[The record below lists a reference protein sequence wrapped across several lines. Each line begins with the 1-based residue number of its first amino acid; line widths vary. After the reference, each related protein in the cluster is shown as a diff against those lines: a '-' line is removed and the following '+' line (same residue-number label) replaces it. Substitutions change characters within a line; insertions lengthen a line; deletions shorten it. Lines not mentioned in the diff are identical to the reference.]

1 MKSSWKRWVIVLA
14 GLLAT
19 YALAGFWLVPIVIRH
34 QAASYGKNELA
45 RQLSIGEVRFNPF
58 TLRLAANNIALA
70 EADGAPLL
78 SVDAVAVH
86 LRWSSLVRR
95 AWSFGEVTVT
105 APRANLLIAPDGRF
119 NLAALLDTL
128 AQRPHEAGAG
138 LPRLIVERFA
148 LERGRVDMND
158 RRAGYSNQFSPIDF
172 TLADFSTLP
181 DQNDSYSFTARS
193 ARGGTLRWKGKGSA
207 NPIRASGEIAIDNA
221 SLPQLGAYLKSYT
234 RATVAAGRLS
244 ATLPYVVSYEAG
256 KLQASLVGARVALQ
270 DLGLAREG
278 STDSFAT
285 LTRLELS
292 DANVDLVRRTATVG
306 EVRANGGKLSVKRDA
321 KGQLDLA
328 NLMAAAQRP
337 EAAAPVPASAAPA
350 PASSAPAPAV
360 TVNDWKLAVRQV
372 VFDGVA
378 INAVDETVNPPVVL
392 AADQL
397 RLQLQLAAAQ
407 AGANLQLTLSD
418 AALTVSGITLGS
430 GTQTLFKLAQLGFAD
445 GTLDLAARR
454 VGVGRLFA
462 NTGELRFT
470 RDRAGKLDVLA
481 LLPRFDASPAAS
493 PVPPGIPWTAKIGA
507 VEVDKFGAEL
517 ADQASGVK
525 LHITDFRARL
535 EGAGSDLKQPVKFS
549 AGFGLREGGQLS
561 ALGSVVPAGGAV
573 QADVKL
579 AKLALAPL
587 QPLLAQYLKLKIA
600 GGTVSSQGRVS
611 TGDGTGRNPK
621 LRYAG
626 GLDVTGLVLDEED
639 GELFASWK
647 NVGIPKFTGAMS
659 PDLVNI
665 PELRIDG
672 ADARLIIE
680 NDRSFNAARLLVKP
694 STAEAKA
701 PASGTPPA
709 AELFPVRI
717 GLVRLQDA
725 KLDFSDLSLRPQF
738 GAKIHALN
746 GVVSGLSSSRDS
758 RSRIELDGGVDE
770 FGSARVRGELN
781 PFAPT
786 NNTDLNVVFKNIDMV
801 TASPYTMKFAGYK
814 IAEGKISL
822 DLQYKVRNRQ
832 LEGTNQ
838 IVIDKLLLGERVD
851 SPDALKLPLEMAIA
865 LLKDSDGR
873 IDLGLPV
880 SGNLDDP
887 QFSYGALISKAIGAV
902 LTKIVTAPFRAL
914 ASLFGGGTTAGE
926 KLEVID
932 FDPGSD
938 RLAPPESEKLRQ
950 VGQILAKR
958 PQLKLSVPGPY
969 SEAAD
974 GAALRTHALRV
985 AVAQRAGVKLA
996 PGEEPGPVNAADD
1009 AVRAALRSM
1018 YAERFGAA
1026 ELDKQ
1031 QKPVVE
1037 GETRAA
1043 AAAALYR
1050 GLQQRLE
1057 QSQPLAAD
1065 ELAHLGAQRSAA
1077 IVAALTA
1084 AGVDAQRVS
1093 APAPGQVA
1101 SDAGKPVPAKLELQA
1116 K

>member
-1 MKSSWKRWVIVLA
+1 MKSRWKRWAIVVA

-19 YALAGFWLVPIVIRH
+19 YALAGFWLVPVVVRQ

-45 RQLSIGEVRFNPF
+45 RQLSVGEVHFNPF
-58 TLRLAANNIALA
+58 TLRLVANNIALA

-78 SVDAVAVH
+78 SVEALALQ
-86 LRWSSLVRR
+86 LRWRSLVRR
-95 AWSFGEVTVT
+95 AWTFGEVTVT
-105 APRANLLIAPDGRF
+105 APRASLLVAPDGRF

-128 AQRPHEAGAG
+128 AQRPHDAATGV
-138 LPRLIVERFA
+138 PRLTVERFA
-148 LERGRVDMND
+148 LERGRVDLND

-172 TLADFSTLP
+172 TLAEFSTLP
-181 DQNDSYSFTARS
+181 DRNDSYTFTARS
-193 ARGGTLRWKGKGSA
+193 ARGGTLRWKGRGSA
-207 NPIRASGEIAIDNA
+207 NPIRASGEIALENV
-221 SLPQLGAYLKSYT
+221 SLPQLGAYLRSYT
-234 RATVAAGRLS
+234 RATVAAGQLS
-244 ATLPYVVSYEAG
+244 ATLPYAVSYEAG

-270 DLGLAREG
+270 DLGLSREG

-292 DANVDLVRRTATVG
+292 GIDVDLMRRAATVG
-306 EVRANGGKLSVKRDA
+306 EVRANGGKLNVKRDA

-328 NLMAAAQRP
+328 NLMAAAAPRP
-337 EAAAPVPASAAPA
+337 EAAAPATAH
-350 PASSAPAPAV
+350 SSATPAV
-360 TVNDWKLAVRQV
+360 TVNDWKLGVRQL

-378 INAVDETVNPPVVL
+378 INAVDETVDPPMVL

-407 AGANLQLTLSD
+407 AGADLQLTLSD
-418 AALTVSGITLGS
+418 AALTVSGITLAS
-430 GTQTLFKLAQLGFAD
+430 GTQTLFKLAQLGWTD

-454 VGVGRLFA
+454 IGVGRLFA
-462 NTGELRFT
+462 DSGQLQLA
-470 RDRAGKLDVLA
+470 RDRAGKLNVLA

-493 PVPPGIPWTAKIGA
+493 PAPSASPWTAKIGV
-507 VEVDKFGAEL
+507 VELDKFGAEVI
-517 ADQASGVK
+517 DQASGVK
-525 LHITDFRARL
+525 VHVTDLHARA
-535 EGAGSDLKQPVKFS
+535 EGAGSDLKRAVKFN
-549 AGFGLREGGQLS
+549 AGFGLREGGQVS
-561 ALGSVVPAGGAV
+561 AQGSVVPAGGAM
-573 QADVKL
+573 QADVKVTR
-579 AKLALAPL
+579 LALVPL
-587 QPLLAQYLKLKIA
+587 QPLLAQVLKLRLG
-600 GGTVSSQGRVS
+600 GGTVSAKGRVS
-611 TGDGTGRNPK
+611 TGDGTGRSPR
-621 LRYAG
+621 LRYSG
-626 GLDVTGLVLDEED
+626 DLDVAGLVLNEED
-639 GELFASWK
+639 GQLFASWR
-647 NVGIPKFTGAMS
+647 NVGSPKFTAAVG

-665 PELRIDG
+665 PELRIEG

-694 STAEAKA
+694 AAARARA
-701 PASGTPPA
+701 PASGAQPA

-717 GLVRLQDA
+717 GLLRLQDA
-725 KLDFSDLSLRPQF
+725 KLDFTDLSLRPQF

-746 GVVSGLSSSRDS
+746 GIVSGLSSSRDS
-758 RSRIELDGGVDE
+758 RSRVELDGAVDE

-786 NNTDLNVVFKNIDMV
+786 NNTDLNVVFRNIDMV
-801 TASPYTMKFAGYK
+801 TASPYTMKFAGYR

-832 LEGTNQ
+832 LEGTNR

-887 QFSYGALISKAIGAV
+887 QFSYGALISKAIGSV
-902 LTKIVTAPFRAL
+902 LTRIVTAPFRAL
-914 ASLFGGGTTAGE
+914 ASLFGGGSAAGE

-958 PQLKLSVPGPY
+958 PQLRLSVPGPY

-985 AVAQRAGVKLA
+985 AVAERAGVKLA
-996 PGEEPGPVNAADD
+996 PGEEPGPVNPADE

-1018 YAERFGAA
+1018 YAERFGAG
-1026 ELDKQ
+1026 ELEKQ
-1031 QKPVVE
+1031 QKPAE
-1037 GETRAA
+1037 GESKTAS
-1043 AAAALYR
+1043 AAALYGR
-1050 GLQQRLE
+1050 LQERLE
-1057 QSQPLAAD
+1057 QSQPVAPDALAR
-1065 ELAHLGAQRSAA
+1065 LGAQRSAA
-1077 IVAALTA
+1077 IVTALAA

-1101 SDAGKPVPAKLELQA
+1101 SDAGKAVPARLELQA
-1116 K
+1116 AK

>member
-1 MKSSWKRWVIVLA
+1 MKSRWKRWAIVVA

-19 YALAGFWLVPIVIRH
+19 YALAGFWLVPVVVRQ

-45 RQLSIGEVRFNPF
+45 RQLSVGEVHFNPF
-58 TLRLAANNIALA
+58 TLRLVANNIALA

-78 SVDAVAVH
+78 SVEALALQ
-86 LRWSSLVRR
+86 LRWRSLVRR
-95 AWSFGEVTVT
+95 AWTFGEVTVT
-105 APRANLLIAPDGRF
+105 APRASLLVAPDGRF

-128 AQRPHEAGAG
+128 AQRPHDAATGV
-138 LPRLIVERFA
+138 PRLTVERFA
-148 LERGRVDMND
+148 LERGRVDLND

-172 TLADFSTLP
+172 TLAEFSTLP
-181 DQNDSYSFTARS
+181 DRNDSYTFTARS
-193 ARGGTLRWKGKGSA
+193 ARGGTLRWKGRGSA
-207 NPIRASGEIAIDNA
+207 NPIRASGEIALENV

-234 RATVAAGRLS
+234 RATVAAGQLS
-244 ATLPYVVSYEAG
+244 ATLPYAVSYESG
-256 KLQASLVGARVALQ
+256 KL
-270 DLGLAREG
+270 
-278 STDSFAT
+278 
-285 LTRLELS
+285 
-292 DANVDLVRRTATVG
+292 RRAATVG
-306 EVRANGGKLSVKRDA
+306 EVRANGGKLNVKRDA
-321 KGQLDLA
+321 KGELDLA
-328 NLMAAAQRP
+328 NLMAAAAPRP
-337 EAAAPVPASAAPA
+337 QASAPA
-350 PASSAPAPAV
+350 PARSPSTPAV
-360 TVNDWKLAVRQV
+360 TVNDWKLGVRQL

-378 INAVDETVNPPVVL
+378 INAVDETVDPPMVL

-407 AGANLQLTLSD
+407 AGADLQLTLSN
-418 AALTVSGITLGS
+418 AALTVSGITLAS
-430 GTQTLFKLAQLGFAD
+430 GTQTLFKLAQLGWTD

-454 VGVGRLFA
+454 IGVGRLFA
-462 NTGELRFT
+462 DSGQLQLA
-470 RDRAGKLDVLA
+470 RDRAGKLNVLA

-493 PVPPGIPWTAKIGA
+493 PAPSASPWTAKIGV
-507 VEVDKFGAEL
+507 VELDKFGAEVI
-517 ADQASGVK
+517 DQASGVK
-525 LHITDFRARL
+525 VHVTDLHARA
-535 EGAGSDLKQPVKFS
+535 EGAGSDLKRAVKFN
-549 AGFGLREGGQLS
+549 AGFGLREGGQVS
-561 ALGSVVPAGGAV
+561 AQGSVVPAGGAM
-573 QADVKL
+573 QADVKVTR
-579 AKLALAPL
+579 LALVPL
-587 QPLLAQYLKLKIA
+587 QPLLAQVLKLRLG
-600 GGTVSSQGRVS
+600 GGTVSAKGRVS
-611 TGDGTGRNPK
+611 TGDGTGRSPR
-621 LRYAG
+621 LRYSG
-626 GLDVTGLVLDEED
+626 DLDVAGLVLNEED
-639 GELFASWK
+639 GQLFASWR
-647 NVGIPKFTGAMS
+647 NVGSPKFTAAVG

-665 PELRIDG
+665 PELRIEG

-694 STAEAKA
+694 AAARARA
-701 PASGTPPA
+701 PASGAQPA

-717 GLVRLQDA
+717 GLLRLQDA
-725 KLDFSDLSLRPQF
+725 KLDFTDLSLRPQF

-746 GVVSGLSSSRDS
+746 GIVSGLSSSRDS
-758 RSRIELDGGVDE
+758 RSRVELDGAVDE

-786 NNTDLNVVFKNIDMV
+786 NNTDLNVVFRNIDMV
-801 TASPYTMKFAGYK
+801 TASPYTMKFAGYR

-832 LEGTNQ
+832 LEGTNR

-887 QFSYGALISKAIGAV
+887 QFSYGALISKAIGSV
-902 LTKIVTAPFRAL
+902 LTRIVTAPFRAL
-914 ASLFGGGTTAGE
+914 ASLFGGGSAAGE

-958 PQLKLSVPGPY
+958 PQLRLSVPGPY

-985 AVAQRAGVKLA
+985 AVAERAGVKLA
-996 PGEEPGPVNAADD
+996 PGEEPGPVNPADE

-1018 YAERFGAA
+1018 YAERFGAG
-1026 ELDKQ
+1026 ELEKQ
-1031 QKPVVE
+1031 QKPAE
-1037 GETRAA
+1037 GESKTAS
-1043 AAAALYR
+1043 AAALYGR
-1050 GLQQRLE
+1050 LQERLE
-1057 QSQPLAAD
+1057 QSQPVAPDALAR
-1065 ELAHLGAQRSAA
+1065 LGAQRSAA
-1077 IVAALTA
+1077 IVTALAA

-1101 SDAGKPVPAKLELQA
+1101 SDAGKAVPARLELQA
-1116 K
+1116 AK